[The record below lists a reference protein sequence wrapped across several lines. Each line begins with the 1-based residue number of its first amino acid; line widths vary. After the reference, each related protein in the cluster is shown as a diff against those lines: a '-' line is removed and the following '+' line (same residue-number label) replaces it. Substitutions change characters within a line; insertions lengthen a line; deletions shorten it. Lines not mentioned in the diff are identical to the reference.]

1 MEFKRISI
9 LHKERII
16 YTPDNVNLCI
26 LHRHIAADPQNYER
40 YRDING
46 ARLLNRGGGEGGGGG
61 RTRTYICTHKTRVLI
76 L

>member
-9 LHKERII
+9 PHKAKIAWII
-16 YTPDNVNLCI
+16 YTPDNVNLCT

-46 ARLLNRGGGEGGGGG
+46 ARLLNRDTHTH
-61 RTRTYICTHKTRVLI
+61 TRTYTHKTRVLI
-76 L
+76 F